1 MASEMVINFVPATE
15 LQGQRSRTIEENTV
29 IAMFMINRAAEALAG
44 GATDDAYWWVRE
56 ALQRDPRLPAAYNAL
71 DVVYLRRGLQQR
83 AKVVLD
89 EALRLDPGNTPA
101 LANLVQALQRLGLTD
116 GAAAATAWLARHE
129 PYPPFHWSNAGL
141 EAMREHDYSKAREL
155 FTREL
160 GREPD
165 YHDFHFWLAQAEAR
179 LGNLARARKPLEL
192 AAQTSTTERDYA
204 LYAGKLDRLRALAG
218 PPSAELTRNWHGHPA
233 CRTPARPRGRGKCCS

>member
-1 MASEMVINFVPATE
+1 
-15 LQGQRSRTIEENTV
+15 
-29 IAMFMINRAAEALAG
+29 
-44 GATDDAYWWVRE
+44 
-56 ALQRDPRLPAAYNAL
+56 
-71 DVVYLRRGLQQR
+71 VYLRRGLPQR

-116 GAAAATAWLARHE
+116 GAAAATAWLARLE

-141 EAMREHDYSKAREL
+141 EAMCEHDYSKAREL

-165 YHDFHFWLAQAEAR
+165 YHEFHFWLAQAEAR
-179 LGNLARARKPLEL
+179 LGNLTQARKPLEL
-192 AAQTSTTERDYA
+192 AAQTSTTERDHA

-218 PPSAELTRNWHGHPA
+218 P
-233 CRTPARPRGRGKCCS
+233 RPPN